1 MTTSSRVRISV
12 ERALSVPLS
21 TQIRDQVVAAVS
33 VGDLKEDERLPP
45 VRQLADFLGLNRNT
59 VAQAYRALE
68 REGYVITRAGGGT
81 IVAASPATRSAV
93 HHRQLR
99 QLVRKALE
107 EAKSHGFGP
116 EEFGQLAYYEG
127 ARWAAPHEVTVLVVD
142 EYQGELEFLS
152 KAVREQV
159 GTEVR
164 SMSTEEVEQLLP
176 AGRSREFESFD
187 FALVPSYSLSR
198 VAGLLS
204 EANLP
209 ILGVGLGPS
218 LSALAS
224 IAQVPRENRVTIVCT
239 EPSGMSA
246 METALA
252 TAQITFPHARKV
264 SLRDENLGEAIAW
277 AEIVIASQGSLTRV
291 HDLAPN
297 KPIIAYST
305 TVDESSLAAI
315 RGYAE
320 QIAKRRAQQ
329 TTSPG

>member
-1 MTTSSRVRISV
+1 MI
-12 ERALSVPLS
+12 
-21 TQIRDQVVAAVS
+21 
-33 VGDLKEDERLPP
+33 
-45 VRQLADFLGLNRNT
+45 
-59 VAQAYRALE
+59 
-68 REGYVITRAGGGT
+68 
-81 IVAASPATRSAV
+81 
-93 HHRQLR
+93 
-99 QLVRKALE
+99 
-107 EAKSHGFGP
+107 
-116 EEFGQLAYYEG
+116 
-127 ARWAAPHEVTVLVVD
+127 D

-176 AGRSREFESFD
+176 AGRSREFEGFD

-204 EANLP
+204 EADLP
-209 ILGVGLGPS
+209 VLGVGLGPS

-239 EPSGMSA
+239 EPSGMIA

-252 TAQITFPHARKV
+252 TAQIEFPHAQKV
-264 SLRDENLGEAIAW
+264 SLRDENLGEAVAW
-277 AEIVIASQGSLTRV
+277 AEIVIASQGSLARV
-291 HDLAPN
+291 QELAPS